1 MNSLENRIYSSLYT
15 VKLNNLDLNIDLDF
29 IKQSDIFKKKNI
41 SPETDIALSIKKIEY
56 LNIINFDNIIKNKYN
71 SSLENILNKN
81 YDIKEFINYDFY
93 GNNIN
98 SPFISSRILR
108 SIINNL
114 NTKTIYEFG
123 KRKIIIFSK
132 GDIENK
138 FINTINSIFNF
149 FDILTNKENYYY
161 LEFFLTSK
169 KKFINFNLD
178 SLDPDNINSGATLPG
193 SFIYIFRKEEFV
205 KVLFHELV
213 HYLHLD
219 MVRYQDK
226 FKDLYKKINLKASII
241 NPNEAYTELVAL
253 LLMTV
258 WKYYENEYNINL
270 SDLINKK
277 LTIELGWSYYQ
288 ISKILKFFKF
298 YNRYEQLF
306 SNNCEFRQNSNVL
319 SYFILKTYFLQNI
332 NIILS
337 KFNINDLKMNKKKS
351 DFIFNNTNLLDTTF
365 THNINRILHSTLNN
379 KNNDISL
386 RMTCLN

>member
-1 MNSLENRIYSSLYT
+1 M
-15 VKLNNLDLNIDLDF
+15 
-29 IKQSDIFKKKNI
+29 
-41 SPETDIALSIKKIEY
+41 
-56 LNIINFDNIIKNKYN
+56 NIINFDNIIKNKYN

-213 HYLHLD
+213 HID
-219 MVRYQDK
+219 QRVRPQLYRKIYGDYWG
-226 FKDLYKKINLKASII
+226 FICTEPNDIHFSNFYKKFWVVVI
-241 NPNEAYTELVAL
+241 
-253 LLMTV
+253 
-258 WKYYENEYNINL
+258 
-270 SDLINKK
+270 
-277 LTIELGWSYYQ
+277 
-288 ISKILKFFKF
+288 
-298 YNRYEQLF
+298 
-306 SNNCEFRQNSNVL
+306 
-319 SYFILKTYFLQNI
+319 
-332 NIILS
+332 
-337 KFNINDLKMNKKKS
+337 
-351 DFIFNNTNLLDTTF
+351 
-365 THNINRILHSTLNN
+365 
-379 KNNDISL
+379 
-386 RMTCLN
+386 

>member
-169 KKFINFNLD
+169 KK
-178 SLDPDNINSGATLPG
+178 
-193 SFIYIFRKEEFV
+193 IY
-205 KVLFHELV
+205 
-213 HYLHLD
+213 
-219 MVRYQDK
+219 
-226 FKDLYKKINLKASII
+226 
-241 NPNEAYTELVAL
+241 
-253 LLMTV
+253 
-258 WKYYENEYNINL
+258 
-270 SDLINKK
+270 
-277 LTIELGWSYYQ
+277 
-288 ISKILKFFKF
+288 
-298 YNRYEQLF
+298 
-306 SNNCEFRQNSNVL
+306 
-319 SYFILKTYFLQNI
+319 
-332 NIILS
+332 
-337 KFNINDLKMNKKKS
+337 
-351 DFIFNNTNLLDTTF
+351 
-365 THNINRILHSTLNN
+365 
-379 KNNDISL
+379 
-386 RMTCLN
+386 

>member
-226 FKDLYKKINLKASII
+226 FKDLYRKINLKASII

-270 SDLINKK
+270 SDFINKK

-288 ISKILKFFKF
+288 ISKILKFFKC